1 MTTKITEIGK
11 AECKIIRD
19 AMQVALDLVAED
31 FGLEIHAGN
40 ISYEPGKARITVTAK
55 VPGVLSEAL
64 RLNADVYGF
73 TLDERDGRRLVDF
86 KPRATKMPWVYEE
99 RGKRMKCADSVAER
113 YFGIPGKA
121 KVMLMRPSAA
131 PTQG

>member
-1 MTTKITEIGK
+1 MSTKITEIGK

-31 FGLEIHAGN
+31 FGLEILAGN

-55 VPGVLSEAL
+55 VPGALSEAL
-64 RLNADVYGF
+64 KFEAELSGY
-73 TLDERDGRRLVDF
+73 TLDEVDGRKLVDF
-86 KPRATKMPWVYEE
+86 KPRAHKMPWIYEQN
-99 RGKRMKCADSVAER
+99 GKRYKCGSAIADK
-113 YFGIPGKA
+113 YFKTGEA